1 MSYAKPFAAVGALG
15 FAVAAF
21 YASQPTPVALPTT
34 NRAFV
39 FVKPHACYDNVNNLV
54 KNGLAAQGITI
65 QSEGEI
71 TSETIDSKKLIDQH
85 YYSIASKAT
94 ILTPDQLNVDPAK
107 FKKQFGKEWT
117 QVLADGKAYNAMD
130 ACKLLGVDANGLNKL
145 WAAAKKSD
153 KLVKLGGGFYCGEL
167 PAKDGSKI
175 YVFNGFFM
183 TMRNEYCAAGR
194 KIHYYTVEFDPAK
207 LSWSDFRSK
216 VLGPTDPADAPAGA
230 LRGEILKDWKNLG
243 LTAAP
248 NVGDNGVHAS
258 ASPFEA
264 MAERMNWLGVACK
277 DDDFCTGLLSKGLP
291 EKVIREWSTDP
302 QVKINAE
309 GKKGSLFDALEDM
322 NVADCLAK
330 TVSLYEFNK
339 AA

>member
-1 MSYAKPFAAVGALG
+1 MAFAKPLAAVGALG
-15 FAVAAF
+15 IMTAMYF
-21 YASQPTPVALPTT
+21 SQSSPTATLPTT

-39 FVKPHACYDNVNNLV
+39 FVKPHACNDSVNSLV
-54 KNGLAAQGITI
+54 RNGLAAQGIKIET
-65 QSEGEI
+65 EGEL
-71 TSETIDSKKLIDQH
+71 TSEVIDSKKLIDQH

-117 QVLADGKAYNAMD
+117 QVLADGKAFNAMD
-130 ACKLLGVDANGLNKL
+130 ACKILGVDANGLNKL

-183 TMRNEYCAAGR
+183 TMRNEYCAPGR

-216 VLGPTDPADAPAGA
+216 VLGPTDPAEAPAGA
-230 LRGEILKDWKNLG
+230 LRGEILKGWKALG
-243 LTAAP
+243 LSSAP

-264 MAERMNWLGVACK
+264 MAERMNWLGVSCK
-277 DDDFCTGLLSKGLP
+277 DDDFCSGLVAKGLP
-291 EKVIREWSTDP
+291 EKLIREWSTDP

-309 GKKGSLFDALEDM
+309 GKKGSLFDALEDL
-322 NVADCLAK
+322 NVDECLKK
-330 TVSLYEFNK
+330 TVTLYEFNK
-339 AA
+339 GA